1 MIPPLLKPVIAGLIA
16 LISCLVITPLVI
28 KLAYR
33 KGWVVKPRSDRWH
46 QRPTA
51 LMGGVAIFSAY
62 SIALFTMNPAHINWM
77 LYGASSIM
85 FLTGLIDD
93 IWEVKPVVKV
103 VVQIICS
110 FILIYYG
117 FNFGGGL
124 LSWGGIPLTFIWVM
138 GITNAVNLLDNM
150 DGLAAG
156 ISAIVALITGI
167 LTYLNGETDLAIPG
181 FAIAGAAIGFLIYN
195 FKPARIFMGD
205 SGSLFLGF
213 SLAYLSIAVQY
224 KMGSSSAVWVL
235 FIPISLMAIPI
246 MDTTLVTIKR
256 ILAGR
261 RIDQGGRDHTSHRL
275 VALGLSEK
283 QAVLTLYGISIL
295 WGVLCLLMYK
305 TQVNNLLLCI
315 LLVTV
320 SSVIFSVLL
329 SKVKVYNE
337 KEETLTY
344 QRLRGKDAG
353 PNSILRFFL
362 FQKKLITG
370 VVTDILIIYA
380 SFLIAKSTLHIN
392 VTDDNVILGTFI
404 CVKISVLYITRLY
417 YRIWRYMEIVEVAA
431 YFSFIL
437 LACALLA
444 VILYFKGKFG
454 IYTPYFFMVDFLL
467 SFTGIVFSRLFYR
480 WINELISRNRE
491 AKKRVVIYG
500 AGDSGYLLIK
510 ELLQNHKHELRPVGW
525 IDDDETKHNMYL
537 YGYKIYGGK
546 SSLQNI
552 CERLKPDLI
561 LISTNAISIDDE
573 TEIREILE
581 AQNISLGR
589 FNMLLSFS

>member
-1 MIPPLLKPVIAGLIA
+1 MMLSFLKPIITGLVA
-16 LISCLVITPLVI
+16 LVSCLIITPLVI

-33 KGWVVKPRSDRWH
+33 KGWIVKPRSDRWH

-51 LMGGVAIFSAY
+51 LMGGVAIFAAY
-62 SIALFTMNPAHINWM
+62 TIALFSLSRGHFNYM
-77 LYGASSIM
+77 LYCASSIM

-93 IWEVKPVVKV
+93 IWEIKPVVKV
-103 VVQIICS
+103 VVQVLCS

-124 LSWGGIPLTFIWVM
+124 LGWAGIPLTFIWVM
-138 GITNAVNLLDNM
+138 GITNAINLLDNM

-156 ISAIVALITGI
+156 ISAIVTIITGI
-167 LTYLNGETDLAIPG
+167 LTCLNGEIDLAIPA
-181 FAIAGAAIGFLIYN
+181 FAIAGAAIGFLAYN

-213 SLAYLSIAVQY
+213 SLSYLSIAVQY
-224 KMGSSSAVWVL
+224 KVGSSSAIWVL

-256 ILAGR
+256 VLAGR

-275 VALGLSEK
+275 VALGLSER
-283 QAVLTLYGISIL
+283 QAVLTLYGISAL
-295 WGVLCLLMYK
+295 WGALCLLMYK

-315 LLVTV
+315 LLVAV

-337 KEETLTY
+337 TEETLTY
-344 QRLRGKDAG
+344 LRLKGKDAG
-353 PNSILRFFL
+353 QNLILRFIL
-362 FQKKLITG
+362 MQKKLIAG
-370 VVTDILIIYA
+370 VVTDILIIYT
-380 SFLIAKSTLHIN
+380 SFLIAKNALRIDAN
-392 VTDDNVILGTFI
+392 DDEIVLATFI

-417 YRIWRYMEIVEVAA
+417 YRIWRYMEVVEAAA
-431 YFSFIL
+431 YFMFIF
-437 LACALLA
+437 LAS
-444 VILYFKGKFG
+444 VILAGILFFKGKFG

-467 SFTGIVFSRLFYR
+467 SATGIVFSRLFYR
-480 WINELISRNRE
+480 WANELISRNRD
-491 AKKRVVIYG
+491 AKKKVIIYG

-510 ELLQNHKHELRPVGW
+510 ELLQNHKHELRPLGW

-546 SSLQNI
+546 SNLANI
-552 CERLKPDLI
+552 CTKLKPDLV
-561 LISTNAISIDDE
+561 LISTNAISEKDE
-573 TEIREILE
+573 VELRRILE
-581 AQNISLGR
+581 TQNIDLGR
-589 FNMLLSFS
+589 FDMSLSFS

>member
-16 LISCLVITPLVI
+16 LVSCLVITPLVI
-28 KLAYR
+28 KFAYR

-62 SIALFTMNPAHINWM
+62 SIALFSLSPAHINWM

-103 VVQIICS
+103 VVQIVCS

-138 GITNAVNLLDNM
+138 GITNAINLLDNM

-181 FAIAGAAIGFLIYN
+181 FAIAGAAIGFLVYN

-337 KEETLTY
+337 TEETLTY
-344 QRLRGKDAG
+344 QRLRGKDAA

-362 FQKKLITG
+362 FQKKLIAG

-392 VTDDNVILGTFI
+392 VKDDSVILGTFI

-437 LACALLA
+437 LACILLA

-491 AKKRVVIYG
+491 AKKRVIIYG

-561 LISTNAISIDDE
+561 LISTNAISIEDE

>member
-1 MIPPLLKPVIAGLIA
+1 MIPPFLKPIIAGLIA
-16 LISCLVITPLVI
+16 LISCLAITPFVI
-28 KLAYR
+28 RLANI

-46 QRPTA
+46 QKPTA
-51 LMGGVAIFSAY
+51 LMGGIAIFSAY
-62 SIALFTMNPAHINWM
+62 SIALFSLSAAHINWM
-77 LYGASSIM
+77 LYCASSIM

-93 IWEVKPVVKV
+93 IWEVKPVIKI
-103 VVQIICS
+103 VVQIFCS

-124 LSWGGIPLTFIWVM
+124 LSWAGIPLTFIWVM
-138 GITNAVNLLDNM
+138 GITNAINLLDNM

-181 FAIAGAAIGFLIYN
+181 FAIAGAAIGFLFYN

-213 SLAYLSIAVQY
+213 SLSYLSIAVQY

-283 QAVLTLYGISIL
+283 QAVLTLYGISML

-315 LLVTV
+315 LLVAV

-337 KEETLTY
+337 TEETLTY
-344 QRLRGKDAG
+344 RRLRGKDAG
-353 PNSILRFFL
+353 SNLVLRFFL
-362 FQKKLITG
+362 SQKKLIVG
-370 VVTDILIIYA
+370 VITDILIIYA
-380 SFLIAKSTLHIN
+380 SFVIAKNTLHIN
-392 VTDDNVILGTFI
+392 VKDDDIILATFI

-417 YRIWRYMEIVEVAA
+417 YRIWRYMEVIEVAA
-431 YFSFIL
+431 YFMFIF
-437 LACALLA
+437 LASAALA
-444 VILYFKGKFG
+444 GILYFKGKFG

-467 SFTGIVFSRLFYR
+467 SATGIVFSRLFYR
-480 WINELISRNRE
+480 WVNELISRNRS
-491 AKKRVVIYG
+491 AKKKVIIYG

-546 SSLQNI
+546 SNIANI
-552 CERLKPDLI
+552 CEKLKPDLI
-561 LISTNAISIDDE
+561 LISTNAISVKDE
-573 TEIREILE
+573 LEIKELLDE
-581 AQNISLGR
+581 QNIDLGR
-589 FNMLLSFS
+589 FNMQLSFS